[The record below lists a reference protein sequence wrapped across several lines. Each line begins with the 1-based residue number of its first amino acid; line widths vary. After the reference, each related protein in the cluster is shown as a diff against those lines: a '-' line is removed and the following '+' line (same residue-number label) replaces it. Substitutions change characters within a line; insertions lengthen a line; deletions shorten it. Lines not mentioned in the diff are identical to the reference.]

1 MNTVKNNVSSA
12 WEAVRT
18 SINTTAER
26 WKTDVGTMI
35 THAQNFGGSVMN
47 TLKSNV
53 TSTWNSIVSTISGAM
68 TSIKNAVANTTLKFG
83 SVTIPTFS
91 WTGKNDS
98 EKGTTASIK
107 VGTSTVKYAS
117 AMFGGA
123 ILKGATIFG
132 AMGDKLLQA
141 GEVGSEV
148 VVGTNSLMNMIAR
161 TQRANSNNQAVVAGI
176 SAIYTLLL
184 EYLPESARQQQIV
197 LDTGKLVG
205 ALTPS
210 LNRQFGMMIRG

>member
-1 MNTVKNNVSSA
+1 MRSSINDMTDRIRDFGGSVWTNLKNNVSTA
-12 WEAVRT
+12 WSGIT
-18 SINTTAER
+18 STINTALT
-26 WKTDVGTMI
+26 T
-35 THAQNFGGSVMN
+35 
-47 TLKSNV
+47 
-53 TSTWNSIVSTISGAM
+53 
-68 TSIKNAVANTTLKFG
+68 IKNAIANTSLKFG

-91 WTGKNDS
+91 WSGSNNS
-98 EKGTTASIK
+98 EKGTTANIK
-107 VGTSTVKYAS
+107 VGSKTVNYAS